1 MKLPSLFDPFDDDAF
16 LARLI
21 QQQEQSIEEQF
32 RNMEL
37 ELAFEELKSSLDS

>member
-1 MKLPSLFDPFDDDAF
+1 MNNPSVFDPFDNDAY

-32 RNMEL
+32 QNMEL
-37 ELAFEELKSSLDS
+37 DLAFEELKSSLDS